1 MALRLQGTF
10 IDFQPSS
17 AAIGRK
23 RRRSAPPCLQHGPDD
38 TVELPNG
45 LFYLTRCATR
55 ESCYRDLQINEDR
68 DYLWALIERT
78 QRLPQISSQKKEGDE
93 SIASYASNSF
103 EDDGGWTCVCGIISS
118 PGALF
123 CWSCG
128 CSKAVVRPTESNA
141 RSKSKQ
147 AVGGKAAAKA
157 PVSKKKQVAEE
168 VAKKRQSAEDSLVA
182 SAIEISKV
190 PVPLASVT
198 SHYLLPS
205 DISTGTLSM
214 DTLPTVD
221 STMDS
226 AADSLQPLGE
236 GIDEGCPSPS
246 LSVGLESA
254 DSSLQEVTTLMICAL
269 PFQVTSEELLEAIDS
284 LGFEGTYDFL
294 YMPSR
299 STKKCGKLRPGNVG
313 YAFVN
318 FRKAEDAAR
327 FTVVFP
333 GYGFPGVVTDKQ
345 ILVRAA
351 ACQGYDANCC
361 LHLFNKKHQSSV
373 MTFPEKISE

>member
-17 AAIGRK
+17 TVIGRK
-23 RRRSAPPCLQHGPDD
+23 RRRSCPPCLQHNPED

-55 ESCYRDLQINEDR
+55 ESCYSDLQINEDR

-78 QRLPQISSQKKEGDE
+78 QRLPQISSQKKDGDAN
-93 SIASYASNSF
+93 ASNSDSNSF
-103 EDDGGWTCVCGIISS
+103 ESEGGWTCACGVYST

-128 CSKAVVRPTESNA
+128 SSKAAVQPTDSNS
-141 RSKSKQ
+141 RSKAKQ
-147 AVGGKAAAKA
+147 ALGGKALTKTTGHA
-157 PVSKKKQVAEE
+157 KKK
-168 VAKKRQSAEDSLVA
+168 KPISEDLVPC
-182 SAIEISKV
+182 SDNSR
-190 PVPLASVT
+190 VPLISVT
-198 SHYLLPS
+198 SQYLLPFEH
-205 DISTGTLSM
+205 DQSTVTRSM
-214 DTLPTVD
+214 DSQDSFLAVSTVD
-221 STMDS
+221 S
-226 AADSLQPLGE
+226 LPQLGE
-236 GIDEGCPSPS
+236 GLDEGSPSPS
-246 LSVGLESA
+246 PSGGA
-254 DSSLQEVTTLMICAL
+254 DSVDGMSQEVTTLMICAL

-284 LGFEGTYDFL
+284 LGFEGLYDFL

-318 FRKAEDAAR
+318 FRKSEDAAR
-327 FTVVFP
+327 FAMVFP
-333 GYGFPGVVTDKQ
+333 GYTFPGVTSEKQ

-373 MTFPEKISE
+373 MTFPERISE